1 MKQFILFLFVLLPFC
16 VNSQVNETF
25 DGPTLGGDWI
35 GKDRGQFAINADG
48 RLQLNIEPTESG
60 TASIGKEIAYSSDMQ
75 WEFDVHMQKSPSDKN
90 KLYVYLYQENDE
102 RFCYVHIGNVGYK
115 ELGLKH
121 HGNTDLISPQTCLLY
136 TSPSP
141 RDA

>member
-25 DGPTLGGDWI
+25 DGPTLGVDWI

-90 KLYVYLYQENDE
+90 KLYLWKNLT
-102 RFCYVHIGNVGYK
+102 K
-115 ELGLKH
+115 EGK
-121 HGNTDLISPQTCLLY
+121 
-136 TSPSP
+136 
-141 RDA
+141 

>member
-75 WEFDVHMQKSPSDKN
+75 WEFDVYMQKSPSDKN

-102 RFCYVHIGNVGYK
+102 RFCYVHIGNVG
-115 ELGLKH
+115 
-121 HGNTDLISPQTCLLY
+121 
-136 TSPSP
+136 
-141 RDA
+141 